1 MNGLNQ
7 NLTNSIVI
15 LKEGRRGMGEPP
27 SLGGPEMR
35 AFRIIGGGG
44 ALPSSRTG
52 TSIEGVFLVGRG
64 TCFTTSD
71 RIERLATGEE
81 IAAAGLIRG
90 EREDRIYGHSR

>member
-7 NLTNSIVI
+7 NLINRVVI
-15 LKEGRRGMGEPP
+15 LKERNADTAAPP
-27 SLGGPEMR
+27 FLGGPKMR

-52 TSIEGVFLVGRG
+52 TSIEGAFLVGQG

-71 RIERLATGEE
+71 RIERFATGEE

-90 EREDRIYGHSR
+90 EREKLWTR